1 MNPVINLND
10 VKKNNVVDLEHSQR
24 KSDSHTIHLIAW
36 SGVARNKKRMHV
48 SLYLHEFGVKF

>member
-1 MNPVINLND
+1 M
-10 VKKNNVVDLEHSQR
+10 
-24 KSDSHTIHLIAW
+24 IHLIAW